1 MVHALK
7 KGWMKFSDPEKDEEE
22 DEEAEIPKYY
32 DLWKDENEVCM
43 IFISTKIF
51 GTVPDQLTH
60 YQMTNF
66 RLFQT
71 ERVCRQQF
79 QI

>member
-1 MVHALK
+1 MFHVDTLQVLK
-7 KGWMKFSDPEKDEEE
+7 AYLEYMTKVGVLLGGEANDTQSQMRDVIEF
-22 DEEAEIPKYY
+22 EAE
-32 DLWKDENEVCM
+32 LAEV
-43 IFISTKIF
+43 S
-51 GTVPDQLTH
+51 LTLS
-60 YQMTNF
+60 QMTNF